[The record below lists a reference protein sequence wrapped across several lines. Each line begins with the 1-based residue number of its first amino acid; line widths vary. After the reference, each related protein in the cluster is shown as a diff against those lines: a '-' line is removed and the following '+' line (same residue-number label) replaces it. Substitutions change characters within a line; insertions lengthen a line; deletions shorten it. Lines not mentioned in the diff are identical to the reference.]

1 MGRIRIIITGA
12 AGGIVTAIVSFA
24 VVLSAVTAFKENP
37 GAGFAILITSP
48 LYFFLYIVVFFKT
61 LLLAGLVTGIAA
73 ALIKTFIQSPWKI
86 IPCALTGLLSGA
98 YFSIQF
104 IDIALE
110 SRDTPMDLVAG
121 GIAGGLFFA
130 LSGYVVCVMIHRS
143 QK

>member
-1 MGRIRIIITGA
+1 MAGIRIIIAGA
-12 AGGIVTAIVSFA
+12 AGGIVAAIVSFA
-24 VVLSAVTAFKENP
+24 VVLSTVTAFKESP

-61 LLLAGLVTGIAA
+61 LLLAGLITGTAA
-73 ALIKTFIQSPWKI
+73 GLIKTIVHRPWNI
-86 IPCALTGLLSGA
+86 IPCSLTGLVSGA
-98 YFSIQF
+98 FFGIRF

-110 SRDTPMDLVAG
+110 NRDTTMDLVAG

-130 LSGYVVCVMIHRS
+130 LSGYLICAMIYRS